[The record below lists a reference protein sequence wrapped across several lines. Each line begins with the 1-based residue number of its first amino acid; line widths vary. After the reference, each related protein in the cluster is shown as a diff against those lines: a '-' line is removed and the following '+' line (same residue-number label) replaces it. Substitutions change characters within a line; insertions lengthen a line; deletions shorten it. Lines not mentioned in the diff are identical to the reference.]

1 MAQTL
6 MPRGHT
12 STIYTMESL
21 TPSSTVMVLV
31 RLGQRR
37 RPLTYKPDE
46 SEGHSTLRES
56 IKRLYSDVIL
66 QGEQFFLQ
74 IKDEQWDRESV
85 DLDMQASVP
94 DRSVL
99 RVVLEVC
106 CKYL

>member
-1 MAQTL
+1 
-6 MPRGHT
+6 
-12 STIYTMESL
+12 MESL

-66 QGEQFFLQ
+66 QGEQ
-74 IKDEQWDRESV
+74 IKDEQWDGEFV
-85 DLDMQASVP
+85 DLNVQASVP
-94 DRSVL
+94 D
-99 RVVLEVC
+99 
-106 CKYL
+106 